1 MTVLPLLVATFF
13 ARASPAHELRLGGLL
28 AGSMI
33 DPPALMFATSL
44 ATSEAPAALAYLT
57 FYPLTTLLRILAAQV
72 CSPAFADGGRA

>member
-1 MTVLPLLVATFF
+1 VTVLPLLVATFF

-44 ATSEAPAALAYLT
+44 ATSEAPAALRT
-57 FYPLTTLLRILAAQV
+57 
-72 CSPAFADGGRA
+72 